1 MPHLAV
7 IYLIVTWILLSLAP
21 SSAVT
26 LPVLS
31 SSILEIEEEEES
43 SLTEQQSASTP
54 KEASTSDK
62 KGAQSLITVK
72 HLNDMP
78 SIAAAD
84 KRAAAL
90 SAAYSKAMEQKEE
103 RPSPQQH
110 EFLRSLELKH
120 DESVLGEGAF
130 LPDNQAPLS
139 QANSTDLHTNFE
151 LVTTVHASEMEQAAL
166 HQASKRDFAV
176 PNNGLKAASGAGH
189 QATPSAGLKATPNV
203 KPHVSSPYIYG
214 RTEELSPETI
224 ALALELLKLE
234 PLTNLNVR
242 LSFMSNDTIFVLN
255 EDDLQSTIVDCLQ
268 GHAYDCYIAGRHYDA
283 MVSAELKQRLKA
295 APNTLA
301 PASSARSAEVSSTS
315 VSEANGASLADINGA
330 STAEANSANTAD
342 ISSVNATEAS
352 ELSAF
357 KDQLQ
362 EQNMPESAWHKH
374 EQSTRQSAEPS
385 TEPGNEDPEASSPEV
400 LVANSENDVVNEL
413 PPVVNNIMH
422 MLSFYRRGCIEGS
435 KEGCTMLA
443 NANGRIGVAL
453 ILGLFELKY
462 PEIAVQYLERGC
474 QRGDPGACAN
484 LGLVQFN
491 GLLGTR
497 VTLKAS
503 FSKLRESCKLALTSN
518 RLVRDYD
525 NNVSLGCLSLG
536 TLALHGVNK
545 DGVTLKPN
553 VHAARRDLN
562 LACNLYSMEG
572 CEMLHKLDDSLE
584 RAAFIN
590 VRH

>member
-151 LVTTVHASEMEQAAL
+151 LVTTVHASEMEHAAL
-166 HQASKRDFAV
+166 HQATKRDFAV
-176 PNNGLKAASGAGH
+176 PNNGLKAASGTGH

-357 KDQLQ
+357 KRKFL
-362 EQNMPESAWHKH
+362 
-374 EQSTRQSAEPS
+374 
-385 TEPGNEDPEASSPEV
+385 
-400 LVANSENDVVNEL
+400 
-413 PPVVNNIMH
+413 
-422 MLSFYRRGCIEGS
+422 
-435 KEGCTMLA
+435 
-443 NANGRIGVAL
+443 
-453 ILGLFELKY
+453 
-462 PEIAVQYLERGC
+462 
-474 QRGDPGACAN
+474 
-484 LGLVQFN
+484 
-491 GLLGTR
+491 
-497 VTLKAS
+497 
-503 FSKLRESCKLALTSN
+503 
-518 RLVRDYD
+518 
-525 NNVSLGCLSLG
+525 
-536 TLALHGVNK
+536 
-545 DGVTLKPN
+545 
-553 VHAARRDLN
+553 
-562 LACNLYSMEG
+562 
-572 CEMLHKLDDSLE
+572 
-584 RAAFIN
+584 
-590 VRH
+590 

>member
-54 KEASTSDK
+54 KEASTSE

-139 QANSTDLHTNFE
+139 QASSTDLHTNFE

-166 HQASKRDFAV
+166 HQASQRDFAV

-330 STAEANSANTAD
+330 NTAD

-385 TEPGNEDPEASSPEV
+385 TELGNEDPEASSPEV

-435 KEGCTMLA
+435 KESCTMIA

-484 LGLVQFN
+484 LV
-491 GLLGTR
+491 
-497 VTLKAS
+497 
-503 FSKLRESCKLALTSN
+503 
-518 RLVRDYD
+518 
-525 NNVSLGCLSLG
+525 
-536 TLALHGVNK
+536 
-545 DGVTLKPN
+545 
-553 VHAARRDLN
+553 
-562 LACNLYSMEG
+562 
-572 CEMLHKLDDSLE
+572 
-584 RAAFIN
+584 
-590 VRH
+590 